1 MNAVITKGNIVGNGN
16 GRFFSKRNWM
26 AWFKPSVVIKALK
39 FVLPVVVLTAFFPQL
54 AAAAGTDLLQTGD
67 ADVKATIGSNSVA
80 MKWLIAIEVVV
91 GTVLYIAT
99 KNLKYL
105 SGFIVVSIL
114 LAVGFRVAGF

>member
-1 MNAVITKGNIVGNGN
+1 MITALSAQGNSITPSKGKSLF
-16 GRFFSKRNWM
+16 RKLFCRTS
-26 AWFKPSVVIKALK
+26 VIKALK
-39 FVLPVVVLTAFFPQL
+39 TILPFAVLAAFFPQL
-54 AAAAGTDLLQTGD
+54 ALAAGSGTDLLQSGD